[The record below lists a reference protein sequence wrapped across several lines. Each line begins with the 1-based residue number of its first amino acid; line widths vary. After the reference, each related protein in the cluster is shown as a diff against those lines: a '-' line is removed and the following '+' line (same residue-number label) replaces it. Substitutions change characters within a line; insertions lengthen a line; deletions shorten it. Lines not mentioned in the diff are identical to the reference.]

1 MQGLENNPIV
11 KDINMVVTFL
21 SALVGVVIVGSLIW
35 GGIQYATAGS
45 DVAGSGK
52 PSQVAAAK
60 QRIANSLIALLA
72 YLLIF
77 AFLQWLI
84 PGGIF
89 DNSSG
94 SPSTPPGSG
103 QPTPPCI
110 PSAGNPCFN

>member
-1 MQGLENNPIV
+1 MQIDPTNPIV
-11 KDINMVVTFL
+11 VNINIIVTFL

-60 QRIANSLIALLA
+60 QRITNSLIALLA

-89 DNSSG
+89 DNSG
-94 SPSTPPGSG
+94 SSTTTPPPSSG
-103 QPTPPCI
+103 PPEPPCTS
-110 PSAGNPCFN
+110 PPCAR

>member
-1 MQGLENNPIV
+1 MDLSDNPIV
-11 KDINMVVTFL
+11 KDINMIVTFL

-45 DVAGSGK
+45 DVAGPGK

-89 DNSSG
+89 ESSA
-94 SPSTPPGSG
+94 SSPTIPPSTPP
-103 QPTPPCI
+103 TEPPC
-110 PSAGNPCFN
+110 NPPAC